1 VKPLPLIAAALL
13 LAGLIAR
20 QQRVSRRMR
29 LLGAACTLGLAVV
42 GTGIVHPPN
51 LEDLARDV
59 GSTLGPY
66 TYLLVGAMAFLET
79 GAAVGLIAPGEL
91 VVILGGVAAG
101 QGEVELAP
109 LIALAW
115 ICALA
120 GDTVSFLL
128 GRRLGRGFL
137 IAHGDR
143 FGLSRGRLEQIE
155 RHFARHGGKTI
166 LLGRFIG
173 LVRSLAPFVAGA
185 SRMPARRFLPMTAAA
200 AAIWATACTL
210 LGYVFWNSVD
220 EALALAKEGSL
231 VVAGVAV
238 VGVAV
243 GLVAKRRRG
252 RRQRRGRAD
261 TSSRTDFEFDL
272 RRYQR

>member
-1 VKPLPLIAAALL
+1 VI
-13 LAGLIAR
+13 
-20 QQRVSRRMR
+20 
-29 LLGAACTLGLAVV
+29 
-42 GTGIVHPPN
+42 GTGIVRPPN

-59 GSTLGPY
+59 GSMLGPY
-66 TYLLVGAMAFLET
+66 TYALVGAMAFLET
-79 GAAVGLIAPGEL
+79 GAGVGLIAPGEF

-231 VVAGVAV
+231 VVAGVVA
-238 VGVAV
+238 VGVAITFV
-243 GLVAKRRRG
+243 IKRRRRG
-252 RRQRRGRAD
+252 DRERTRRSEPPGCRSINRRAAASTDGLLEVPRGR
-261 TSSRTDFEFDL
+261 
-272 RRYQR
+272 

>member
-1 VKPLPLIAAALL
+1 VKPLPLIAAGLL
-13 LAGLIAR
+13 LAGLIAG

-29 LLGAACTLGLAVV
+29 LLGGAAALGLAAV
-42 GTGIVHPPN
+42 GTGVVHPPN
-51 LEDLARDV
+51 LEDLARDI
-59 GSTLGPY
+59 GSMLGPY
-66 TYLLVGAMAFLET
+66 TYALVGAMAFLET
-79 GAAVGLIAPGEL
+79 GAGVGLVAPGEL

-115 ICALA
+115 VCAVA
-120 GDTVSFLL
+120 GDTVSFFL

-137 IAHGDR
+137 IERGDR
-143 FGLSRGRLEQIE
+143 FGLSGDRLERIE
-155 RHFARHGGKTI
+155 RHFARHGGETI

-185 SRMPARRFLPMTAAA
+185 SRMPARRFLPMTALA

-220 EALALAKEGSL
+220 EALALAKESSL
-231 VVAGVAV
+231 ALAAV
-238 VGVAV
+238 VLAGFAV
-243 GLVAKRRRG
+243 RLAARRLTRFRARRRSA
-252 RRQRRGRAD
+252 RLALDRAHR
-261 TSSRTDFEFDL
+261 S
-272 RRYQR
+272 

>member
-13 LAGLIAR
+13 LAGLIAG

-231 VVAGVAV
+231 VVAAVAV